1 MLVRVSARFGYDE
14 LLNIVGIITIRFLWI
29 QDCYENVSLK

>member
-14 LLNIVGIITIRFLWI
+14 FLNIVDVITIRFLRI